1 MENRILKS
9 FRAIVSTSAV
19 LLLLGWAVPADSRQD
34 QQDKGKDQEKRQEQ
48 GRPAKQDQPQANKR
62 QDQQPQQ
69 EHQQARGPQEQQRQQ
84 GRQQQDNSANQRQ
97 QARGQQ
103 DQQRQQQRQQ
113 QDNSANQRQQ
123 ARGQQE
129 QQRQQQRDNSAREQQ
144 QARGHQE
151 QQRQQRQQQ
160 DYRSARERSP
170 AQTRQQE
177 VAWQGDRAHSWQS
190 EHRTW
195 QQRGGYNGYRV
206 PEDRFRGYYGQD
218 HGFRIYTLPVRY
230 VGGHRR
236 FQYGGYWFGLVVPW
250 PEYWTSEWYD
260 NDDVYVDYYGDGY
273 YLYNRRYPSDR
284 IAISFYLN

>member
-1 MENRILKS
+1 MLKS
-9 FRAIVSTSAV
+9 LRAIIATSGV

-34 QQDKGKDQEKRQEQ
+34 QQDKGKGQEKRQEQ
-48 GRPAKQDQPQANKR
+48 GKPAKQDQPQANQR

-69 EHQQARGPQEQQRQQ
+69 QHQQARGQQDQQRQQ
-84 GRQQQDNSANQRQ
+84 GRQQPDNSANQRQ

-103 DQQRQQQRQQ
+103 DQQRQR
-113 QDNSANQRQQ
+113 
-123 ARGQQE
+123 
-129 QQRQQQRDNSAREQQ
+129 QRDNSARQQQ
-144 QARGHQE
+144 QARGQQE

-170 AQTRQQE
+170 AQTRQQQ

-206 PEDRFRGYYGQD
+206 PDDRFRGYYGES
-218 HGFRIYTLPVRY
+218 HEFRIYSLPVVY
-230 VGGHRR
+230 VSGHRR
-236 FQYGGYWFGLVVPW
+236 FQYGGYWFGLVDPW
-250 PEYWTSEWYD
+250 PEYWSSDWYD
-260 NDDVYVDYYGDGY
+260 SDDVYVDYYGDGY
-273 YLYNRRYPSDR
+273 YLYNRRYPGDR